1 MNTFIKFSSATSL
14 YVQVCIQLLHV
25 SGTSVL
31 LSKIHVYDKN
41 FKHTFL
47 LWLTKAFGGANVV
60 VEMSKLDIQMFF
72 P

>member
-1 MNTFIKFSSATSL
+1 MNTLIKISSVTSL

-31 LSKIHVYDKN
+31 LSKIHAYDKN

-47 LWLTKAFGGANVV
+47 VWLTKVFDGVNVV
-60 VEMSKLDIQMFF
+60 MEISKLDIQMFV